1 MENNNIDNDNSIVLK
16 KETIKRLLNDVKEI
30 MKNPLTDNGI
40 YYFHDD
46 TNLLKGRAFIG
57 PSQTP
62 YENGFYLFEIN
73 YPPNYP
79 YAPPKLNYCT
89 NDGITRFN
97 PNLYKTG
104 KVCLSILNTWKGE
117 QWTSCQSLS
126 SILLTLCT
134 ILNENPL
141 LNEPGILKTNE
152 NCSKY
157 NEIIKY
163 KNIEFAMLSILNNEL
178 INNKF
183 TQFIPIMKEHFIKH
197 FEHTIQ
203 TVDDELKKEKRDK
216 KVGELRHI
224 ILSVYF
230 MEAVLNYKK
239 LKTHLISFYNEIT
252 NNENT
257 IKNEITNETN
267 ND

>member
-1 MENNNIDNDNSIVLK
+1 MEETNNIVLK

-30 MKNPLTDNGI
+30 IKNPLTDNGI

-46 TNLLKGRAFIG
+46 TNILKGRALIIG
-57 PSQTP
+57 PAKTP

-73 YPPNYP
+73 YPENYP

-126 SILLTLCT
+126 SVLLTLCMV
-134 ILNENPL
+134 LNENPL
-141 LNEPGILKTNE
+141 INEPGIMETNE

-163 KNIEFAMLSILNNEL
+163 KNIEVAMLSILKNKL
-178 INNKF
+178 IYNKF
-183 TQFIPIMKEHFIKH
+183 TQFFPIMKEYFIKH
-197 FEHTIQ
+197 YKDTIQ
-203 TVDDELKKEKRDK
+203 TIDDELKKQKR
-216 KVGELRHI
+216 VCETRHI
-224 ILSVYF
+224 ILSVYY
-230 MEAVLNYKK
+230 METVINYKT
-239 LKTHLISFYNEIT
+239 LKKHLISFYNEIT
-252 NNENT
+252 NENTNEIINENT
-257 IKNEITNETN
+257 NEIINEN
-267 ND
+267 PL

>member
-1 MENNNIDNDNSIVLK
+1 
-16 KETIKRLLNDVKEI
+16 
-30 MKNPLTDNGI
+30 
-40 YYFHDD
+40 
-46 TNLLKGRAFIG
+46 
-57 PSQTP
+57 
-62 YENGFYLFEIN
+62 
-73 YPPNYP
+73 
-79 YAPPKLNYCT
+79 
-89 NDGITRFN
+89 
-97 PNLYKTG
+97 
-104 KVCLSILNTWKGE
+104 
-117 QWTSCQSLS
+117 
-126 SILLTLCT
+126 
-134 ILNENPL
+134 
-141 LNEPGILKTNE
+141 
-152 NCSKY
+152 
-157 NEIIKY
+157 
-163 KNIEFAMLSILNNEL
+163 
-178 INNKF
+178 
-183 TQFIPIMKEHFIKH
+183 MKEHFIKH